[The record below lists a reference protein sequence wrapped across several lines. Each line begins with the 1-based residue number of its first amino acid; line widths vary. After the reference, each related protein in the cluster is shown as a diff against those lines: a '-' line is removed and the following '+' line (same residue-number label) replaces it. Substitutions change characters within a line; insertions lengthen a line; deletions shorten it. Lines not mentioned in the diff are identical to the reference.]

1 MIWTHQNAAIH
12 SLISHSKFMPKL
24 VMEVLAL
31 SKSFWSHIYA
41 TESLR
46 D

>member
-1 MIWTHQNAAIH
+1 MIWTQQNAAIH

-31 SKSFWSHIYA
+31 SKCVRSHIYS